1 MVIIWEAIE
10 DAEVAAKVAALLAAA
25 VPVVELAGPID
36 APVPVVPLRGAAPV
50 AVLCTKGIPTG
61 RGPYEALSGDPVA
74 GPVSK
79 AAFKLM
85 TTLMARAEAT
95 RPS

>member
-1 MVIIWEAIE
+1 MIIWEAIE

-25 VPVVELAGPID
+25 VPVVELADPID
-36 APVPVVPLRGAAPV
+36 APVPVVPLSGAAQV
-50 AVLCTKGIPTG
+50 AVLSTKGILTG
-61 RGPYEALSGDPVA
+61 RGPYAALSGDPVA
-74 GPVSK
+74 GPASK
-79 AAFKLM
+79 AAFELM